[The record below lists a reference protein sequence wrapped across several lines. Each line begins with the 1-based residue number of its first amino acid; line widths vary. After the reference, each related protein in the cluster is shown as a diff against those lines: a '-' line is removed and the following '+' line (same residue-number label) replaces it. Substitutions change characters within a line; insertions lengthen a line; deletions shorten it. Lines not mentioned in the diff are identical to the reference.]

1 MSLGLRQVIAGS
13 GGEDLSE
20 QQARFPSGSKRQL
33 RPCSRTTAIAAAIAV
48 NELPRDLSSDRNS
61 KWVSDRV

>member
-33 RPCSRTTAIAAAIAV
+33 RPCSRTTAIAV